1 MNKVDKM
8 NSQEKWNYIVK
19 SYKQNYTKP
28 ESEVQ
33 RSWEDIFSEF
43 FDYKK
48 LCGEI
53 VTQTYIQLGSRTA
66 LIPDIVLKKDKEM
79 LADVE
84 LKRHTLSID
93 EHYEKQLISYLKQL
107 NLSIGVIICNKI
119 YLYVFSYP
127 NTIDRIEIAFE
138 EKNERGV
145 TFIELFNKNN
155 FDVDKIKHFVSTE
168 IEKEEKRRDMIVIEN
183 EIKRKLNSDYIKECV
198 REYLLLTDCPEDI
211 VENVLKDYAFKV
223 EMKDAPRTYY
233 GDKPDKTGPFSS
245 TPFPVDTDFPET
257 GDFLIIKTSDDR
269 VVVCGNSLYDATRH
283 AWHVKYDNVIRYKYV
298 LAVIKGYVKE
308 VYRVDEWYQAEQWD
322 SDFKNVSNRYEF
334 VGNVAP
340 DDVRQKWIG
349 KLIPEHYR
357 KKGMASPVI
366 FSKPFAREKYI

>member
-119 YLYVFSYP
+119 YLYVFSYQ
-127 NTIDRIEIAFE
+127 
-138 EKNERGV
+138 
-145 TFIELFNKNN
+145 
-155 FDVDKIKHFVSTE
+155 
-168 IEKEEKRRDMIVIEN
+168 
-183 EIKRKLNSDYIKECV
+183 
-198 REYLLLTDCPEDI
+198 
-211 VENVLKDYAFKV
+211 
-223 EMKDAPRTYY
+223 
-233 GDKPDKTGPFSS
+233 
-245 TPFPVDTDFPET
+245 
-257 GDFLIIKTSDDR
+257 R
-269 VVVCGNSLYDATRH
+269 VC
-283 AWHVKYDNVIRYKYV
+283 
-298 LAVIKGYVKE
+298 
-308 VYRVDEWYQAEQWD
+308 
-322 SDFKNVSNRYEF
+322 
-334 VGNVAP
+334 
-340 DDVRQKWIG
+340 
-349 KLIPEHYR
+349 
-357 KKGMASPVI
+357 
-366 FSKPFAREKYI
+366 